1 MEGVERVVGE
11 GLHVLQVG
19 GVAGGAGGFEGGE
32 DVVARVVEDPF
43 SAWEEEEGVSCGL
56 FLWFSFLE
64 CVRWDIPDPEHA
76 GPSLFGLSQSK
87 LQALAFVRAVDEVV
101 AAADGA

>member
-1 MEGVERVVGE
+1 M
-11 GLHVLQVG
+11 
-19 GVAGGAGGFEGGE
+19 
-32 DVVARVVEDPF
+32 VARVVEDPF
-43 SAWEEEEGVSCGL
+43 SAWEEEGVSCGL